1 MYFFARFNG
10 FVTIMLGILMML
22 SGVGLAIYG
31 FVQNAALVD
40 LVNNYLLIG
49 SSYRL
54 LDARFYTAVFGLV
67 LFLTGMCTSGWGQLQ
82 LVFVD
87 TAINTRE
94 TNLLLRAM
102 RRVE

>member
-22 SGVGLAIYG
+22 FGVGLAIYG
-31 FVQNAALVD
+31 FVQNDALVD
-40 LVNNYLLIG
+40 LVNNYML
-49 SSYRL
+49 
-54 LDARFYTAVFGLV
+54 
-67 LFLTGMCTSGWGQLQ
+67 MCTSGWGQLQ